1 MNESGM
7 FSAMGVLI
15 KRDLILAYRC
25 RAELANPVLFF
36 AVIAVLFPLSANP
49 DAETLKLLGPGVLW
63 VGALLSTVLSL
74 GPLLRSDF
82 DDGALEQMLV
92 SPHPLPALVVAKV
105 SAHWLV
111 TGLPLIA
118 VSPVLALLLNLP
130 SQALPVLLLSLALG
144 TPVLSFVGAIGVAL
158 TVGLRGGGML
168 LALLVLP
175 LYVPVLI
182 FGASAVH
189 AAVFQL
195 DPGGQLF
202 LLGAL
207 LALAATLAP
216 WAIAGALTLISG

>member
-1 MNESGM
+1 ML
-7 FSAMGVLI
+7 SAMGALI
-15 KRDLILAYRC
+15 KRDLVLAYRC

-36 AVIAVLFPLSANP
+36 AVITVLFPLSASP

-63 VGALLSTVLSL
+63 VAALLSTVLSL
-74 GPLLRSDF
+74 SPLFRSDF
-82 DDGALEQMLV
+82 DDGALEQMLM
-92 SPHPLPALVVAKV
+92 SPYPLPALIVAKV
-105 SAHWLV
+105 FAHWLV

-118 VSPVLALLLNLP
+118 VSPALALLLNLP
-130 SQALPVLLLSLALG
+130 LQALPVLLLSLALG
-144 TPVLSFVGAIGVAL
+144 TPVLSFVGAIGIAL
-158 TVGLRGGGML
+158 TVGLRNGGML

-195 DPGGQLF
+195 DASGHLF

-207 LALAATLAP
+207 LVLAATLAP
-216 WAIAGALTLISG
+216 WAIAGALSLISG

>member
-15 KRDLILAYRC
+15 KRDLMLAYRC

-36 AVIAVLFPLSANP
+36 AVVAVLFPLSASP

-63 VGALLSTVLSL
+63 VGALLATVLSL
-74 GPLLRSDF
+74 GPLFRSDF

-92 SPHPLPALVVAKV
+92 SPHPLPALIVAKV

-130 SQALPVLLLSLALG
+130 PQALPILLLSLALG
-144 TPVLSFVGAIGVAL
+144 TPVLSFVGAIGMAL

-195 DPGGQLF
+195 DPAGQLF